1 MIHMVENLEPI
12 IGLEIHTQLDTDTK
26 LFCSCSTDIE
36 DETPNSNTCPV
47 CLGLPG
53 SLPRVN
59 EAAIEKA
66 VIATNA
72 IDAEVAD
79 EARFDRKHYFYPD
92 LPKGFQITQNEK
104 PLCKGGKIEVQGGEI
119 ELHRAHIEEDPGSI
133 SYDGSDITKSDRTKV
148 DYNRSGVP
156 LMEFVTKPQ
165 IESPKQAR
173 RTVESLVRLLD
184 YMEVIDR
191 TDSSAVR
198 VDANISLQGDDTT
211 TARAEVKNIGS
222 PSEIEKALSYEISRQ
237 KDMVRRDKEQVETTR
252 HWDDT
257 RGITQK
263 LRDKEQAEDYRYMK
277 EYDIPEIRTFS
288 D

>member
-1 MIHMVENLEPI
+1 
-12 IGLEIHTQLDTDTK
+12 
-26 LFCSCSTDIE
+26 
-36 DETPNSNTCPV
+36 
-47 CLGLPG
+47 
-53 SLPRVN
+53 
-59 EAAIEKA
+59 
-66 VIATNA
+66 
-72 IDAEVAD
+72 
-79 EARFDRKHYFYPD
+79 
-92 LPKGFQITQNEK
+92 
-104 PLCKGGKIEVQGGEI
+104 
-119 ELHRAHIEEDPGSI
+119 
-133 SYDGSDITKSDRTKV
+133 
-148 DYNRSGVP
+148 
-156 LMEFVTKPQ
+156 MEFVTKPQ